1 MSARTD
7 TPAGNAPTGSATTGN
22 ATTGRSTTGR
32 FTFADWQEQ
41 PVSSADSTPRLARST
56 VANAFTGGIEAGA
69 TNAAYTIAYTGEG
82 TGSYTGLE
90 LLSGSV
96 DGRKGAFVLEQRGT
110 FDASGTSCTFEVVP
124 GSGSG
129 ELAGLSGSGAFTYR
143 HGDTSVAYEFSYTL
157 A

>member
-7 TPAGNAPTGSATTGN
+7 TPTGNAPTGSATTGN

-41 PVSSADSTPRLARST
+41 PVGSADSTPRLARST
-56 VANAFTGGIEAGA
+56 VVNAFTGGIEAGA

>member
-1 MSARTD
+1 MSART
-7 TPAGNAPTGSATTGN
+7 
-22 ATTGRSTTGR
+22 TTGR

-41 PVSSADSTPRLARST
+41 PIGPAGSTPRLARST
-56 VANAFTGGIEAGA
+56 VVNAFAGGIEAAA
-69 TNAAYTIAYTGEG
+69 TDAAYTITYTGEG

-90 LLSGSV
+90 LLSGAV

-110 FDASGTSCTFEVVP
+110 FDASGTRCTFEVVP

-129 ELAGLSGSGAFTYR
+129 ELAGLSGSGGFTYR
-143 HGDTSVAYEFSYTL
+143 HGDTSVAYEFGYTV